1 MAVTLPQTRTRTRA
15 QTRTRTRTL
24 ALAPTLG
31 RILALT
37 PTLTLTLPL
46 TRWTRAG
53 QDARYAARFGVTRA
67 EEREA
72 QAAALQERT
81 APRPTL
87 PTARPNPTPTPDPN
101 PCPMPIPHQTLP
113 IARPNRTPTPDS
125 DRNPIPMPIPRQEC
139 TAAHWLAQFGD
150 GQPLTQ
156 TLDDPCSICL
166 EPMQRSELVLAL
178 QCGHLYHA
186 SCVRAWLGRRQWCP
200 LCKAPAL

>member
-1 MAVTLPQTRTRTRA
+1 MTLPQTRTRTRA

-81 APRPTL
+81 AARPTL

-166 EPMQRSELVLAL
+166 PCANEPCVHKRLVHCHRPPRS
-178 QCGHLYHA
+178 
-186 SCVRAWLGRRQWCP
+186 RRNWLRKGATSLP
-200 LCKAPAL
+200 TA